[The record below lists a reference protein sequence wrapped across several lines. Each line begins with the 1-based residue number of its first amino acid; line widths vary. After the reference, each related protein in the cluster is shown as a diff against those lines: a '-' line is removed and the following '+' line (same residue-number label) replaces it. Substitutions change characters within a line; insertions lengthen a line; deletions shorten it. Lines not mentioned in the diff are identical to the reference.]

1 MTAIERAY
9 FDASATVKLV
19 LKHEQGADIA
29 AALWRDTQAAYT
41 SWLSYPEAHSALAR
55 AHRNDP
61 LSLPEPEDAADLL
74 DMLWTW
80 FVRIDL
86 TPAIAQRAAGLVSQ
100 YPLSGAD
107 AVHIATALSI
117 RTDTPLSFASWDR
130 RQAAA
135 AAELGLIVLPALI

>member
-9 FDASATVKLV
+9 FDASALSKLV

-29 AALWRDTQAAYT
+29 AALWRDTRAAYT

-55 AHRNDP
+55 VHRNDP
-61 LSLPEPEDAADLL
+61 RSLPDPEGAVELL
-74 DMLWTW
+74 DMMWTW

-86 TPAIAQRAAGLVSQ
+86 TPAIAQRAAALVAQHS
-100 YPLSGAD
+100 LSGAD

-117 RTDTPLSFASWDR
+117 RTDAPLTFASWDR

-135 AAELGLIVLPALI
+135 AAELGLIVRPALS

>member
-9 FDASATVKLV
+9 FDASALAKLV

-29 AALWRDTQAAYT
+29 AALWRDTRAAYA

-61 LSLPEPEDAADLL
+61 LSLPEPEDAAELL
-74 DMLWTW
+74 DMMWTW

-86 TPAIAQRAAGLVSQ
+86 TPAIAQRAADLVAQ

-117 RTDTPLSFASWDR
+117 RTDAPLTFASWDR

-135 AAELGLIVLPALI
+135 AAEIGLVVHPALI